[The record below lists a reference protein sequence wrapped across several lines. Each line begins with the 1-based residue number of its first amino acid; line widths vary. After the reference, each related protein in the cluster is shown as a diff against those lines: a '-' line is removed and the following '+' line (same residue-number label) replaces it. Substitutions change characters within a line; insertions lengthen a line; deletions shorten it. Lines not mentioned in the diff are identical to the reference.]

1 MQNVDYIVMTAH
13 FIDDK
18 WKLQKRIIGFS
29 EIDFQGIGDHTVGEY
44 MFDCI
49 FKKIRAWCVHK
60 KLFCFAMG
68 NARSDDIAVRKLNV
82 ACGNDDLTPVD
93 GLFHVSCSPQ
103 TLNSMV
109 LRSFETGEC
118 SGIKNSAKYRT
129 CEFLC

>member
-1 MQNVDYIVMTAH
+1 
-13 FIDDK
+13 
-18 WKLQKRIIGFS
+18 
-29 EIDFQGIGDHTVGEY
+29 

-68 NARSDDIAVRKLNV
+68 NARSDDNAVRKLKV
-82 ACGNDDLTPVD
+82 SCGNDDLTPVD
-93 GLFHVSCSPQ
+93 GLFRVSCFPQ

-118 SGIKNSAKYRT
+118 SGIKNSAKYRA